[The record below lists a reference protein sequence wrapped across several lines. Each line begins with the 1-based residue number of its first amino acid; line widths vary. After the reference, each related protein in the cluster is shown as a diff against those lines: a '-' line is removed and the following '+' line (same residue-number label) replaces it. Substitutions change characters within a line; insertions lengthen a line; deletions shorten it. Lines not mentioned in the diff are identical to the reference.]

1 MGEMVYAR
9 NLLHG
14 DAVEHARLR
23 KAKNEHLFGVQIA
36 TNNVEEAVAALKLI
50 KTAGAADF
58 VDLNCGCPINEA
70 TRRGLGSA
78 LLRNPNRLAEL
89 VSGIVE
95 ANVGLPL
102 TVKVRLG
109 ADNKN
114 NVMRVS
120 QEVRDAGASALTIH
134 GRTAQQRYSNAA
146 DWDEIARVVA
156 ASVDSD
162 MLVVG
167 NGDILTHENA
177 RSRMEST
184 GVDSVMVGRG
194 ALEKPWIF
202 QEFDSGVPWNPSA
215 RDRVSV
221 YRTLAIYNKDHFRDD
236 ARGRKMSFYFLPWHM
251 EFLCRFHSSK
261 SDIQN
266 RWMADDDDGD
276 MPPLDVL
283 LASRSTA
290 VHKRVADILWD
301 SGGDEDAVVKLTE
314 FAEGPEFLSILNGAG
329 G

>member
-1 MGEMVYAR
+1 MSSFFVKIIIIILIGRLIDALNRLPPGFRDQMVLAPLTRGGNLPFRRLCADFGCKVSMGEMVYAR

-194 ALEKPWIF
+194 ALEKVRM
-202 QEFDSGVPWNPSA
+202 GA
-215 RDRVSV
+215 
-221 YRTLAIYNKDHFRDD
+221 LNK
-236 ARGRKMSFYFLPWHM
+236 
-251 EFLCRFHSSK
+251 SS
-261 SDIQN
+261 S
-266 RWMADDDDGD
+266 DDD
-276 MPPLDVL
+276 L
-283 LASRSTA
+283 
-290 VHKRVADILWD
+290 IQ
-301 SGGDEDAVVKLTE
+301 
-314 FAEGPEFLSILNGAG
+314 
-329 G
+329 